1 MSYFRSL
8 CGLYL
13 MCSSDHVTFSNSETN
28 RMTMSVTTAVSGIV
42 LIVLS
47 MSVAHSWR
55 EWEVT
60 FTTTEICAIK
70 GSTVVMHCT
79 YTYPPRI
86 NSINTTVQNIFWFI
100 YVPNVEPVDLRID
113 SKYAGRVWYHCG
125 TNDCTLRITDLRE
138 SDSAVYRL
146 KLITNQPGGTYTGS
160 PGVSLSVTGV
170 KVQTIHTSQC
180 LTYWCNKLEMQCHSS
195 CLPHHSSYIWYKN
208 GHMTSTESLYSGYL
222 YSGDSIS
229 CAIKPHET
237 FPSPSV
243 CGYYQYCNRV
253 NYTERRICAFKGSS
267 VNISCTY
274 YHTDPV
280 VSKFWFRPDRSYW
293 LGTHFLLW
301 DPSKDSQHADRFQLL
316 EREKGRSTLRISDLR
331 KTDSAE
337 YRFKFTTQSFQWGN
351 ISPGT
356 TLTVTDPDIQVQVV
370 WSSTGPQLICQSS
383 CFPSGHSSFV
393 WYKNEEEI
401 LGESSSLYTKYADG
415 PDSYSCAYEGHRSNP
430 VYAPKVPS
438 VMRTAPGDII
448 KGSLVSLT
456 CSSEANPLPKYSWY
470 RKAQILV
477 SKEKQLFFQSIQPS
491 DSGEYYCTAENVLGR
506 RISEFI
512 FINVK
517 YGPNTS
523 VVLMTPSGMMV
534 EGDSVNLTCSSDAN
548 PAAKHTWYKG
558 NQTLLASPVS
568 IYHFTAISSED
579 SGNYSCK
586 SENQYGQITSNSRFI
601 DVKYA
606 PKFPSVSVSPSAEI
620 VEGSSVTLTCSSDA
634 NPEAN
639 YTWYKEGEDS
649 SKALGQNFTITE
661 FRTEHS
667 GSYYCNAQNSR
678 GQHRST
684 LHLITAS
691 TRKAAVTGTITAVFL
706 AITLVMVFLC
716 IRKCKWFT
724 QQSKDGEK
732 PSSEEQVNMD
742 PVYDTPSAVA
752 EGEPSGHQDNLHYS
766 TIHFSQNQGDALYSN
781 IGPGQLYGHKDEEA
795 SEAEYTAVKCD
806 NSSRAQGTRCQGNGD
821 DTFTLYSTVKRS

>member
-1 MSYFRSL
+1 
-8 CGLYL
+8 
-13 MCSSDHVTFSNSETN
+13 
-28 RMTMSVTTAVSGIV
+28 MTMSVTTAVSGIV

-430 VYAPKVPS
+430 VY
-438 VMRTAPGDII
+438 
-448 KGSLVSLT
+448 
-456 CSSEANPLPKYSWY
+456 
-470 RKAQILV
+470 
-477 SKEKQLFFQSIQPS
+477 
-491 DSGEYYCTAENVLGR
+491 
-506 RISEFI
+506 
-512 FINVK
+512 
-517 YGPNTS
+517 GPNTS

>member
-1 MSYFRSL
+1 
-8 CGLYL
+8 
-13 MCSSDHVTFSNSETN
+13 
-28 RMTMSVTTAVSGIV
+28 
-42 LIVLS
+42 
-47 MSVAHSWR
+47 VA
-55 EWEVT
+55 
-60 FTTTEICAIK
+60 
-70 GSTVVMHCT
+70 
-79 YTYPPRI
+79 
-86 NSINTTVQNIFWFI
+86 
-100 YVPNVEPVDLRID
+100 
-113 SKYAGRVWYHCG
+113 
-125 TNDCTLRITDLRE
+125 
-138 SDSAVYRL
+138 
-146 KLITNQPGGTYTGS
+146 
-160 PGVSLSVTGV
+160 VSLSPDLLIR
-170 KVQTIHTSQC
+170 KQK
-180 LTYWCNKLEMQCHSS
+180 KLSS
-195 CLPHHSSYIWYKN
+195 
-208 GHMTSTESLYSGYL
+208 
-222 YSGDSIS
+222 
-229 CAIKPHET
+229 
-237 FPSPSV
+237 
-243 CGYYQYCNRV
+243 GYYQYCNRV

-356 TLTVTDPDIQVQVV
+356 TLTVTVQAERLHECV
-370 WSSTGPQLICQSS
+370 TDKCNSS

-430 VYAPKVPS
+430 VY
-438 VMRTAPGDII
+438 
-448 KGSLVSLT
+448 
-456 CSSEANPLPKYSWY
+456 
-470 RKAQILV
+470 
-477 SKEKQLFFQSIQPS
+477 
-491 DSGEYYCTAENVLGR
+491 
-506 RISEFI
+506 
-512 FINVK
+512 
-517 YGPNTS
+517 GPNTS
-523 VVLMTPSGMMV
+523 VVLMTPSGMIV

-634 NPEAN
+634 NPAAN

-684 LHLITAS
+684 LHLIT
-691 TRKAAVTGTITAVFL
+691 V
-706 AITLVMVFLC
+706 
-716 IRKCKWFT
+716 
-724 QQSKDGEK
+724 
-732 PSSEEQVNMD
+732 
-742 PVYDTPSAVA
+742 
-752 EGEPSGHQDNLHYS
+752 
-766 TIHFSQNQGDALYSN
+766 
-781 IGPGQLYGHKDEEA
+781 A
-795 SEAEYTAVKCD
+795 SELEV
-806 NSSRAQGTRCQGNGD
+806 
-821 DTFTLYSTVKRS
+821 FEWF